1 MKNFF
6 EGATL
11 EESKQRIF
19 LLQPNSKALWG
30 KMDPAQALAH
40 CSASMEI
47 ALGRPSQPRIL
58 LGRLFGAMAKKS
70 MLVKGEPMRRNS
82 MTEKSCLVTDDRNF
96 FVERQRLLELIEKFA
111 AGGSAICT
119 TRPHFFFGTLTPEE
133 WAILMYQHLDHHLR
147 QFNT

>member
-1 MKNFF
+1 MKDFF
-6 EGATL
+6 DGATL

-47 ALGRPSQPRIL
+47 ALGRP
-58 LGRLFGAMAKKS
+58 FGAMAKKS
-70 MLVKGEPMRRNS
+70 MLIKGEPMRRNS

-111 AGGSAICT
+111 AGGPAICT

-133 WAILMYQHLDHHLR
+133 WAILMYRHLDHHLR